1 MAVLGYV
8 SRVIQAFGNTA
19 DLRANLDRAQ
29 VVLRRDAAGFAV
41 SATVHLLALLLIIF
55 VLRRPEVTAGITHV
69 LPVDIV
75 HLGPETEA
83 PASAQKSPVPQQAH
97 PLPGRSASRS
107 PAGVS
112 HDEKKPIPEDA
123 FDAKLRALAQL
134 RQPDAKLQPLE
145 NSGAD
150 ESTAGAGNGQ
160 ATYSLRD
167 FVRAQVLRHWNL
179 DYSTLG
185 DKRLTIAIRVEMT
198 NHGVITLSD
207 IVDKGRYS
215 SDPIFRE
222 IALSARN
229 AVTLSS
235 PIPLPPGSYQR
246 VMRFVLNLDPRDTSH

>member
-1 MAVLGYV
+1 M
-8 SRVIQAFGNTA
+8 IQALGNTA
-19 DLRANLDRAQ
+19 ALRANLDRAQ
-29 VVLRRDAAGFAV
+29 AALRRDGAGFAV
-41 SATVHLLALLLIIF
+41 SATLHLLGLLLIIF

-83 PASAQKSPVPQQAH
+83 PASAVKSPVAQQAH
-97 PLPGRSASRS
+97 PLPGRSASLS
-107 PAGVS
+107 PAGIS

-134 RQPDAKLQPLE
+134 RQPDAKLTPLE
-145 NSGAD
+145 GSGAY
-150 ESTAGAGNGQ
+150 ESTAGDASGGQ

-179 DYSTLG
+179 DYSALG
-185 DKRLTIAIRVEMT
+185 DKHFTIAIRVDMT
-198 NHGVITLSD
+198 NHGVIMLSD
-207 IVDKGRYS
+207 IVDKGRYA

-235 PIPLPPGSYQR
+235 PIPLPPGSYR
-246 VMRFVLNLDPRDTSH
+246 PVMRFVLNLDPRDTSH